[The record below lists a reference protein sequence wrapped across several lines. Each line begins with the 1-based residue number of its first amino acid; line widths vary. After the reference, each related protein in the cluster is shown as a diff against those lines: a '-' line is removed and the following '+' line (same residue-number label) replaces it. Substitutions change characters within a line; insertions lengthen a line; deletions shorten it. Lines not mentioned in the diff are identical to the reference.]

1 METLRKPI
9 WLLLTNVLPQI
20 LLVYLFYV
28 AFGVIETMLSDNTKE
43 QWSYFCWYYAIKI
56 LFFGGYS
63 AYLFVKK
70 KTVPLWASWV
80 IIGVNIL
87 SLTLHFYFTNELI
100 PVNIPNWM
108 LTSQDLEI
116 YTYSF
121 IVTGALYGLI
131 LLVIHFTKEET
142 KLWIS
147 LGGAFGIPFLIY
159 ILFQLI
165 LFFDFDNQWIDNFKY
180 LAIYLGIV
188 TVCAFLFFLFRFV
201 YVLNKRS
208 DKSLKTVTR
217 LFFCLLFPLGGLAL
231 NNHLFSDFAGD
242 VFGYYNNPAFYLIA
256 LLNGI
261 IMLLP
266 SSKSN
271 SLRLFQFS
279 LKSSFFCYIVY
290 FFIIFVPWLP
300 LSIIA
305 ILAIGLGFLMLSPVL
320 AFVIQVGD
328 LRSEFLALKNHY
340 SEKLLYGIGIV
351 SFMLIPMVIAINFS
365 IEKSQLNEAFDFLY
379 DRSYSDSEIADLDTD
394 RIKNVLNHIDR
405 VKHHDVKQIPF
416 IDSYY
421 NWYVLDNLILSD
433 AKLKQMREIFLGKGD
448 SKINSWRRSWRNN
461 WVYPANN
468 AVLEKYVVESIYL
481 PDSGYWKT
489 WINMDLT
496 TQSTNQVQYKA
507 YLKTQPGTFISDYYL
522 TIEDKK
528 KHGILAEK
536 RTAKWVYNNIVKTRR
551 DPGLLEKIAPDN
563 YSLFV
568 YPVSSSLPRE
578 SGIQFIHKGRTTIQ
592 IDSTKIEVGK
602 DTLQTQNNE
611 NYIYVSA
618 YEKEQLKKTKRQ
630 NHYYV
635 FVDWSRTAM
644 SYSEDIK
651 VVTENFLKTVPKGE
665 VSLGLQNYEYQKLN
679 VEDWKS
685 YIYNYSFKGGFYPEY
700 TIKRRIIDAYKK
712 QLNHQPVFVLITKS
726 IDDLKFLNGLKDI
739 RPLAQELEKIYIID
753 KTSSQFELNLSTG
766 KIDSITQP
774 FSDRQESYVLKNGE
788 ENYYLNLTVQ
798 PELIRKRNNLETFNM
813 DSSLNSNLYQEAL
826 ALYELELQDVLK
838 PEQDLW
844 EPIVKQSFKNR
855 LVSKFTSFIS
865 LETEAQEKMLLH
877 KQKQVLNSNKNLD
890 LEEQVQNMS
899 EPSIL
904 WYLLALLGIFFIHY
918 RKRFLTNF

>member
-1 METLRKPI
+1 MEALKKPI

-28 AFGVIETMLSDNTKE
+28 AFGVIETMLSNNSKE
-43 QWSYFCWYYAIKI
+43 QWFYFGWYYAFKV
-56 LFFGGYS
+56 LLFGGYS
-63 AYLFVKK
+63 VYLITKK
-70 KTVPLWASWV
+70 KSIPLWASWV
-80 IIGVNIL
+80 IILINIL
-87 SLTLHFYFTNELI
+87 SVTLHFYFINELI
-100 PVNIPNWM
+100 PSNIPNWM

-116 YTYSF
+116 YPYSF
-121 IVTGALYGLI
+121 IVPGALYGLI
-131 LLVIHFTKEET
+131 LLVIHFTKDDT
-142 KLWIS
+142 KPWIS

-159 ILFQLI
+159 ILFQLLI
-165 LFFDFDNQWIDNFKY
+165 FFDFDWIDNFKY
-180 LAIYLGIV
+180 FSIYLGIG
-188 TVCAFLFFLFRFV
+188 TVCVFLFFLFRFV
-201 YVLNKRS
+201 YILNKRS
-208 DKSLKTVTR
+208 NRSLKTVTR
-217 LFFCLLFPLGGLAL
+217 LLFCLLLPLGGLAF
-231 NNHLFSDFAGD
+231 NNDLFSDFAGD
-242 VFGYYNNPAFYLIA
+242 IFGYFNHSAFYIIA

-261 IMLLP
+261 VMLLP
-266 SSKSN
+266 SSRSLG
-271 SLRLFQFS
+271 LRLFQFAI
-279 LKSSFFCYIVY
+279 KSALFCYIVY
-290 FFIIFVPWLP
+290 FFIIFIPWLP

-305 ILAIGLGFLMLSPVL
+305 ILALGFGFLMLSPIL
-320 AFVIQVGD
+320 AFVIQIGD

-340 SEKLLYGIGIV
+340 SVKLLYGIGIV
-351 SFMLIPMVIAINFS
+351 SFMIIPAVIAINFS

-433 AKLKQMREIFLGKGD
+433 SKLKQMREIFLGKGD
-448 SKINSWRRSWRNN
+448 SNIKSWRRTWRNN

-468 AVLEKYVVESIYL
+468 AVLDKYIVESTYL

-489 WINMDLT
+489 WINMDVT

-507 YLKTQPGTFISDYYL
+507 YLKTQPGTYISDYYL
-522 TIEDKK
+522 TIEEKK
-528 KHGILAEK
+528 KHGVLAEK

-602 DTLQTQNNE
+602 DTLQPQNIK
-611 NYIYVSA
+611 NYIYISA
-618 YEKEQLKKTKRQ
+618 DEKAKLKRKKRQ
-630 NHYYV
+630 NHYHV
-635 FVDWSRTAM
+635 LVDWSRTAI

-651 VVTENFLKTVPKGE
+651 AVTENFLKTVPKE
-665 VSLGLQNYEYQKLN
+665 KVSLGLQNYEYRKLN
-679 VEDWKS
+679 VEDWNS
-685 YIYNYSFKGGFYPEY
+685 YLGSYSFKGGFYPEY

-712 QLNHQPVFVLITKS
+712 QLDYHPVFVLITTS
-726 IDDLKFLNGLKDI
+726 VNDLKFLYGLKDI
-739 RPLAQELEKIYIID
+739 LPFAQELKKVYIID
-753 KTSSQFELNLSTG
+753 KTSNQFELDLSTG
-766 KIDSITQP
+766 KIDSISDP
-774 FSDRQESYVLKNGE
+774 FTVIQESYVLKNGE

-798 PELIRKRNNLETFNM
+798 PELIRKRTNLETFNV

-904 WYLLALLGIFFIHY
+904 WYLIALVGIIVIQY
-918 RKRFLTNF
+918 RKRYVTS